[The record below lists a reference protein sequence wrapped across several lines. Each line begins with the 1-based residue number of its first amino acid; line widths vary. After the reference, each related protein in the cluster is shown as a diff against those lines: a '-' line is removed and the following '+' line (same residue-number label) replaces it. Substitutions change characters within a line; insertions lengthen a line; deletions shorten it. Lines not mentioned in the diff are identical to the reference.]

1 MHIEVRKVR
10 KAAPK
15 MASPKNTTMRSFN
28 RTAPDIVSFYRH
40 RWFRPNILNLRNVF
54 KHFPTWAPISIRM
67 SRPAESNDVRP
78 LKINNIY
85 KINNWPFAEIVQQLI
100 YLICAIKRLVE
111 FIRTTVTGKSM
122 KCNFSVL
129 IIKKS
134 YL

>member
-1 MHIEVRKVR
+1 
-10 KAAPK
+10 
-15 MASPKNTTMRSFN
+15 
-28 RTAPDIVSFYRH
+28 
-40 RWFRPNILNLRNVF
+40 
-54 KHFPTWAPISIRM
+54 M